1 MSEPMIYTVPE
12 VAQILKMNKNAVYSL
27 INKGLLIALKLG
39 SLKVTRYELLRFLK
53 QYNGMDLSDLDNIK
67 PLIS

>member
-12 VAQILKMNKNAVYSL
+12 VAKILKMNKNAVYSL
-27 INKGLLIALKLG
+27 INKGLLTALKLG

>member
-12 VAQILKMNKNAVYSL
+12 VAKILKMNKNAVYSL